1 MDKIKSILNLFRKGS
16 AVLEPAKW
24 KNRQITATVLAGA
37 ILALINVLSAFG
49 FAIPIDVETA
59 NAIAAGLIGL
69 VNVVLT
75 MTTTDKIG
83 LPAVEEVEPLPKLP
97 DSTIKHLEEYEKFK
111 KLNNE

>member
-1 MDKIKSILNLFRKGS
+1 MDKLKSILNLFRKGN
-16 AVLEPAKW
+16 AVLDPALW
-24 KNRQITATVLAGA
+24 KNRQITATVLAGV

-69 VNVVLT
+69 VNVILT

-83 LPAVEEVEPLPKLP
+83 LPAVEVSEPPPKFS
-97 DSTIKHLEEYEKFK
+97 DSNIKHLEEYEKFK